1 MFIYICAQ
9 YNNNT
14 HKNINRR
21 KIFFLK
27 KVKKFGSLKNSSYL
41 CIRFKNKSKVFF
53 EILIQK
59 KLVIGN
65 KKTNNFIV

>member
-1 MFIYICAQ
+1 MV
-9 YNNNT
+9 
-14 HKNINRR
+14 KNIICNFATDLEINR
-21 KIFFLK
+21 K
-27 KVKKFGSLKNSSYL
+27 
-41 CIRFKNKSKVFF
+41 FF